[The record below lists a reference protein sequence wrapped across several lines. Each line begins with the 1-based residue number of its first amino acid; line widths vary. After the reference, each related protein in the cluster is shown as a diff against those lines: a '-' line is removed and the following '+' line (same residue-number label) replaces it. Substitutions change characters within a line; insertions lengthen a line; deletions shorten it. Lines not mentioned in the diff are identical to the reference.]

1 MVPSGPTTGPGV
13 TAPSRYRCQ
22 RTAPAVGPANT
33 EEPPCRAS
41 CNAAGHDAQLA
52 LAGAAAGGVNPAG
65 DEIDGVAE
73 PRGPLGPHPAA
84 THATTA
90 TTTTAAA
97 GLNTPGITTPTILAH
112 SNGLNTRH
120 RANHVGLTAQVDAA
134 ASARRVKPVTE
145 YAHIREVVD
154 YP

>member
-13 TAPSRYRCQ
+13 TAPSRCRCQ
-22 RTAPAVGPANT
+22 RTAPGVGPADT

-52 LAGAAAGGVNPAG
+52 LAGAAPGGVNPAG
-65 DEIDGVAE
+65 DEIDGVPE
-73 PRGPLGPHPAA
+73 PRGALVPHPAA

-112 SNGLNTRH
+112 PNGVNTRH
-120 RANHVGLTAQVDAA
+120 RGRTPRTCCADAA
-134 ASARRVKPVTE
+134 EKSRQKVSP
-145 YAHIREVVD
+145 
-154 YP
+154 